1 MYVDMHSHILPG
13 ADHGSESVEMSIAQL
28 RMARDAGI
36 DTILSTSHFYMEND
50 NVEDF
55 LKRRSNCF
63 NVLRSAM
70 PEDLKN
76 DIEIILGAEVTLY
89 NGLDRLEGLEKLCI
103 GNTRNI
109 LIEMPMVRW
118 NSTVYSTLENIIR
131 LRGLNPII
139 AHIDRYLE
147 FNTTDKLID
156 MEVALQ
162 VNASAFE
169 KFFISKKVMKLFKY
183 GYAMYL
189 GSDIH
194 LLGEQY
200 EQYKKGVKKL
210 SHMID
215 VITENSRYA
224 IGQKKDE
231 DRFTVKRHT
240 F

>member
-13 ADHGSESVEMSIAQL
+13 ADHGSENVEMSISQL
-28 RMARDAGI
+28 RMAREAGV

-50 NVEDF
+50 NLEDF
-55 LKRRSNCF
+55 LKRRD
-63 NVLRSAM
+63 AAY
-70 PEDLKN
+70 EELKKALPDELK
-76 DIEIILGAEVTLY
+76 DIQIILGAEVTLY

-118 NSTVYSTLENIIR
+118 TPSIYETLENIIR
-131 LRGLNPII
+131 SRGLNPII

-147 FNTTDKLID
+147 FNNTKRLVE

-169 KFFISKKVMKLFKY
+169 KFMIRGKVIKLFKQ

-194 LLGEQY
+194 LLGPQY
-200 EQYKKGVKKL
+200 EQYKNAVKKL
-210 SHMID
+210 EPIMDI
-215 VITENSRYA
+215 ITENSRYA
-224 IGQKKDE
+224 IGQKRDTE
-231 DRFTVKRHT
+231 RFTVKKIS

>member
-1 MYVDMHSHILPG
+1 MHSHILPG
-13 ADHGSESVEMSIAQL
+13 ADHGSESVEMSVSQL
-28 RMARDAGI
+28 RMAREAGI

-55 LKRRSNCF
+55 LKRRSECYKK
-63 NVLRSAM
+63 LMSAM
-70 PEDLKN
+70 PDDLKN
-76 DIEIILGAEVTLY
+76 EIDIILGAEVTLY
-89 NGLDRLEGLEKLCI
+89 NGLDKLEGLEKLCI
-103 GNTRNI
+103 GDTRNI

-118 NSTVYSTLENIIR
+118 NSTVYETLENIIR
-131 LRGLNPII
+131 NRGLNPII
-139 AHIDRYLE
+139 AHIDRYLD
-147 FNTTDKLID
+147 FNNAKKLIE

-169 KFFISKKVMKLFKY
+169 KFFICQKVMKLFKY

-194 LLGEQY
+194 LLGPQY
-200 EQYKKGVKKL
+200 EQYKKAVKKL
-210 SHMID
+210 EPIMD
-215 VITENSRYA
+215 VIAENSRYA

-231 DRFTVKRHT
+231 QRFTVKKHM